1 MSVCCS
7 CQVAIFQE
15 VLITLVSG
23 TLLFRGRY
31 HFCSI
36 GWNRIVPC
44 RETFL
49 RCRNF
54 YKDAVGHS
62 NATSSAL
69 NQIGIFQRAQRTFN
83 AHSAASQSFAQCR
96 KRENHIDEAALIHP
110 VVLLRKSCPVKQQG
124 VEQLRC
130 VAQVDIQQKA
140 GIGQILRQRCSD
152 SQVVGNKI
160 YLQCFFIKQIF
171 GKHFTG
177 CW

>member
-1 MSVCCS
+1 MNRCY
-7 CQVAIFQE
+7 
-15 VLITLVSG
+15 SG

-44 RETFL
+44 RGIFL

-62 NATSSAL
+62 NTTSSAL

-96 KRENHIDEAALIHP
+96 KRENYIDEAMLIHP
-110 VVLLRKSCPVKQQG
+110 TVLLGKRCPVQQQG
-124 VEQLRC
+124 VEQFCC
-130 VAQVDIQQKA
+130 VAQVGIQQKA
-140 GIGQILRQRCSD
+140 GIGQILRQWSIS
-152 SQVVGNKI
+152 SQI
-160 YLQCFFIKQIF
+160 I
-171 GKHFTG
+171 
-177 CW
+177 